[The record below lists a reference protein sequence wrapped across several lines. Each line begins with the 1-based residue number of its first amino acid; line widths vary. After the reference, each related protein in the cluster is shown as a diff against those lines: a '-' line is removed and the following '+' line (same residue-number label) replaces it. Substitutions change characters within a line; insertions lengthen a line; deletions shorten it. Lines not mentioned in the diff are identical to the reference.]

1 MLKNYLKESWELKNY
16 IISAIV
22 VISVSYT
29 VYLYCSD
36 EMIIKLNNENQF
48 FEIGTAVLFFVNAL
62 LFFISFKREK
72 NIFLLMLSILMFI
85 GAAEELSWGQALL
98 NYKTP
103 ENIKSIN
110 VQGEFNLHNIEI
122 FNTNNFNKTYKKG
135 LSRLLEINFL
145 FRIFIMTFGIIL
157 PLAANHISKVKKMV
171 LRYKIP
177 VVTLSIGIFFF
188 ISWIALEGLLYY
200 LPKGKNVGYYSS
212 SVEIFE
218 FITSYIFLLS
228 SIWFFKKNIIN

>member
-1 MLKNYLKESWELKNY
+1 MFKNYLKECWELKNY

-22 VISVSYT
+22 VIFLSYT

-48 FEIGTAVLFFVNAL
+48 FEIGTAVLFFVNAF
-62 LFFISFKREK
+62 LFFISFKRKK
-72 NIFLLMLSILMFI
+72 NIFLLILAIFMFI
-85 GAAEELSWGQALL
+85 GAAEELSWGQVLF

-122 FNTNNFNKTYKKG
+122 FNTNNFNKTHKKG

-157 PLAANHISKVKKMV
+157 PLSTNHISLIKKIV

-177 VVTLSIGIFFF
+177 VIPISIGVFFL
-188 ISWIALEGLLYY
+188 ISWIALEGVLYY
-200 LPKGKNVGYYSS
+200 LPNGKNERYYSS

-228 SIWFFKKNIIN
+228 SIWFFAKKNI